1 MSTKSRDRKVAWMTV
16 ACLLVFLAGYW
27 LGRSVARADAQA
39 AASAFGRM
47 YIQDASLD
55 CAAIQFLA
63 EGDVETV
70 RQNLNVNLLQ
80 QLTMLDSIAR
90 SPLFER
96 CGDAAWDLLKDIAGN
111 RSRYELPPPDSKS
124 GKLVASILDG
134 ARDRDSRHGSPR

>member
-1 MSTKSRDRKVAWMTV
+1 MSTTWRDGKVALMTV
-16 ACLLVFLAGYW
+16 SCLLVFLAGYW
-27 LGRSVARADAQA
+27 LGRSVAQADAQA
-39 AASAFGRM
+39 AANAFGRM
-47 YIQDASLD
+47 YIQDVSLD

-90 SPLFER
+90 SSLFER
-96 CGDAAWDLLKDIAGN
+96 CGDAAGDLLQDIAHN

-134 ARDRDSRHGSPR
+134 ALGRDVEHGSPR